1 MNKKKGPEKEAKA
14 VSPWLEGVTGVT
26 GVIPPGRRL
35 SPLSERRATKWSASG
50 VAGVRPPG
58 KLKADEGPAAESAE
72 KQERKRLLREKE
84 TKRALEA
91 AKAKKEAAKKNAQG
105 GKGAPEVKPARPM
118 RGFVPA
124 PFADVRD
131 PTDLKGFLEAIAE
144 MFKTQKPGEDAME
157 NLGEMIMQSRA
168 PFDIAVAFTIIS
180 VLIGKDGA
188 LRRRY
193 TPQLERGAKTFFNLS
208 IRLNKNV
215 KAPRGLN
222 PETMDAIF
230 YDLPA
235 TAFQVPFAFATDSF
249 CRMTV
254 LLRGD
259 EECDRALV
267 RNASELR
274 DRYIEKRSLGD
285 QSLARLFPW
294 KVPEWAPED

>member
-1 MNKKKGPEKEAKA
+1 MNKKKGADKEQKA
-14 VSPWLEGVTGVT
+14 ISPWLEGVTGVT

-35 SPLSERRATKWSASG
+35 SPLSERRRNKWSASG
-50 VAGVRPPG
+50 VAGVTPPG
-58 KLKADEGPAAESAE
+58 KLQPDEGPAAESAE

-91 AKAKKEAAKKNAQG
+91 AKAKAAKKNAPP
-105 GKGAPEVKPARPM
+105 KAAPAVKPGRPTG
-118 RGFVPA
+118 GFVPA

-157 NLGEMIMQSRA
+157 NLGELIMQSRA
-168 PFDIAVAFTIIS
+168 PFEIAVAFTIIS
-180 VLIGKDGA
+180 VLIGKDAA

-193 TPQLERGAKTFFNLS
+193 TPQLERGAKTFFNLA

-215 KAPRGLN
+215 KPPRGLN

-235 TAFQVPFAFATDSF
+235 TAFQVPYAFATDSF
-249 CRMTV
+249 CRMIE

-259 EECDRALV
+259 EDCDRALV
-267 RNASELR
+267 KNAVELR
-274 DRYIEKRSLGD
+274 ERYIDKRSIGD
-285 QSLARLFPW
+285 QSLSRLFVW
-294 KVPEWAPED
+294 KVPDWAPED